1 MNFENLLDNL
11 VPKVSRRE
19 NLGTSWLLDLQG
31 FKNYNC
37 NPFLS
42 SSIVHPWLVCISG
55 VTYTFFECFEPL
67 FLCST
72 KFGGSS
78 YYLNFDK
85 FCDTAPLSLP
95 VRSSAETDGT
105 LFY

>member
-11 VPKVSRRE
+11 APKVSRRE

-42 SSIVHPWLVCISG
+42 SSILSIRGSFVFPVLL
-55 VTYTFFECFEPL
+55 TPL
-67 FLCST
+67 
-72 KFGGSS
+72 
-78 YYLNFDK
+78 LNVLSPYFYVS
-85 FCDTAPLSLP
+85 LSLVAVP
-95 VRSSAETDGT
+95 TI
-105 LFY
+105 